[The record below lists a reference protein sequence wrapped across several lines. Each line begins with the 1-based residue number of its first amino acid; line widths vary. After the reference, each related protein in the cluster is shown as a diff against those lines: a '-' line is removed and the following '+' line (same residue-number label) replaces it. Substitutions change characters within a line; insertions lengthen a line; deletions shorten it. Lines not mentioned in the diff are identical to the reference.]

1 LPAVASLYREELS
14 EAGVHVIGASQFN
27 TTEAA
32 TREFVE
38 KHELTFP
45 NFYDPDSAVASAYG
59 IRGVPS
65 YVFLDKEGRVA
76 RTSSGARGVDLIQDI
91 LNDLRAE

>member
-1 LPAVASLYREELS
+1 M
-14 EAGVHVIGASQFN
+14 HVIGASQFN

-38 KHELTFP
+38 RHELTFP

-76 RTSSGARGVDLIQDI
+76 RTSSGARGVDLIQTI